1 VRPPRL
7 SSVIER
13 RLLVNYR
20 VDPTVIAGLL
30 PAPLRPQ
37 QVDGQAV
44 AGICLIRL
52 GQVRPS
58 SVPGGFGLRS
68 ENAAHRIAVEWD
80 GPEGLRTGVYIPR
93 RDSGSIVNVLAG
105 GRLFPGRHHRASF
118 DVRETPQDLHVAY
131 TSRDGMTRVSVDVVV
146 AEGFRGSALF
156 ADLKQASEFFR
167 HGSAGF
173 SAGRGE
179 GWLDGMELDTDSWH
193 VDPVEVRA
201 AQSSFFDDQ
210 DRFPP
215 GSVTLDCALL
225 MRDVSV
231 TWNPL
236 PPMPLSPVPDVLPTG
251 NTAPSE

>member
-1 VRPPRL
+1 MRRPRL
-7 SSVIER
+7 SSVVER

-20 VDPTVIAGLL
+20 VDPTVVAGLL

-37 QVDGQAV
+37 QVDGHAV

-52 GQVRPS
+52 GQVRPR
-58 SVPGGFGLRS
+58 SVPYGLGLRS

-93 RDSGSIVNVLAG
+93 RDSGSIVNVLVG

-118 DVRETPQDLHVAY
+118 DVRETSRDLHVGY
-131 TSRDGMTRVSVDVVV
+131 TSRDGTTRVSVDVGV
-146 AEGFRGSALF
+146 AESFQGSALF
-156 ADLKQASEFFR
+156 TDLTEASEFFR
-167 HGSAGF
+167 RGSVGF
-173 SAGRGE
+173 SAGRDE
-179 GWLDGMELDTDSWH
+179 RCLDGLELDTGSWR

-201 AQSSFFDDQ
+201 VRSSFFDDE

-215 GSVTLDCALL
+215 GSVTFDCALL

-236 PPMPLSPVPDVLPTG
+236 PPMPLSPAPGVP
-251 NTAPSE
+251 